1 MVDGDTCDVTFVVT
15 SVASAPSSSEGL
27 LPQPSGTPERA
38 RPRTETLG
46 QGSHRGDNCSGKNV
60 SGAGIA
66 DSDTAGSYENRERQ
80 RGEGQEAWAGGGRGA
95 TGGGE
100 LETDREGAEKLTQG
114 TTGVS
119 TAAVTTTGSVSCTKL
134 STYFPAHD
142 TSGSTSSSLGTT
154 SREFRCHRV
163 LFASCSA
170 YFRALL
176 YGGMSES
183 ETRRV
188 ELRDVTSEGFEAIMR
203 YVYTGKVSVDAANVM
218 DIFSLAHR
226 FGMGELL
233 KACAEVLDE
242 CMNCDDVCRVLEA
255 AEYYGHDEL
264 AAKCW
269 DLIKDNTPRVLKSE
283 SFLELRW
290 QQVLSLVREGELQVD
305 EVELFKA
312 VQAWVSRDTAERRR
326 HVDEASCLS
335 RHFRLPLMSL
345 KELMSVVRPTNLIA
359 ADAILDAVTYH
370 ADPTRWTGDCLM
382 ARPRGKRLAWDA
394 SSLAAGAWTADDN
407 RTGELTT
414 SVGDWVGVY
423 GSRVMRSGFHR
434 WSVRANKVGRTE
446 KWSAW
451 AAIVGIAR
459 PHSQNSSRPYL
470 PVTGFIAGTGSSKLG
485 GNTAVDEYSSTSIT
499 DGDVVTVVYDADG
512 GVVTFFVNG
521 TSLGQAYSGLSGPNV
536 AAIAVN
542 AAGAQWECVDRL

>member
-15 SVASAPSSSEGL
+15 SAASAPSSSEGL
-27 LPQPSGTPERA
+27 IPQPAGTPERA
-38 RPRTETLG
+38 RTRTKTLE
-46 QGSHRGDNCSGKNV
+46 QGSHRGDSCSDKTV
-60 SGAGIA
+60 SGTGIA
-66 DSDTAGSYENRERQ
+66 DNDTAGSCENRERQ
-80 RGEGQEAWAGGGRGA
+80 RGERQESGAGGG
-95 TGGGE
+95 GGGAAGAGE
-100 LETDREGAEKLTQG
+100 RETDREGVEKLAQVTPDAG
-114 TTGVS
+114 TT
-119 TAAVTTTGSVSCTKL
+119 AVTTTGSVPTTKL
-134 STYFPAHD
+134 NTCSPAHD
-142 TSGSTSSSLGTT
+142 TSGNTSSSLGTT

-163 LFASCSA
+163 FFASCSA

-188 ELRDVTSEGFEAIMR
+188 ELRDVTPEGFEAIMT

-269 DLIKDNTPRVLKSE
+269 DLIKENTPRVLKSE
-283 SFLELRW
+283 SFLELPW
-290 QQVLSLVREGELQVD
+290 LQVLSLVREGELQVD
-305 EVELFKA
+305 EAELFKA

-326 HVDEASCLS
+326 RVDEASCLS

-423 GSRVMRSGFHR
+423 GNRVMRSGFHR
-434 WSVRANKVGRTE
+434 WSVRANKIGRTE

-459 PHSQNSSRPYL
+459 PHSQNPSRPYL

-485 GNTAVDEYSSTSIT
+485 GNTAVDEYSSTSIA

-542 AAGAQWECVDRL
+542 AAGAQWECVDC

>member
-1 MVDGDTCDVTFVVT
+1 MEGTGGSKGCRCDVDHSVARLNGLFEMVDDDTCDVTFVVT
-15 SVASAPSSSEGL
+15 SVASAQSSSEGL
-27 LPQPSGTPERA
+27 LPQPAGTPERA
-38 RPRTETLG
+38 RPRTETLE
-46 QGSHRGDNCSGKNV
+46 QGSHRGDNCSDKNV

-66 DSDTAGSYENRERQ
+66 DNYRAGSCENRERQ
-80 RGEGQEAWAGGGRGA
+80 RGEGQEAWDGGGRGA

-100 LETDREGAEKLTQG
+100 LETAREGAEKLNQG
-114 TTGVS
+114 TTGVGT
-119 TAAVTTTGSVSCTKL
+119 TAVATTSSVSSTKL
-134 STYFPAHD
+134 STCSPAHD

-188 ELRDVTSEGFEAIMR
+188 ELRDVTPEGFEAIMR

-242 CMNCDDVCRVLEA
+242 CLNCDDVCRVLEA

-283 SFLELRW
+283 SFLDLRS

-305 EVELFKA
+305 EAELFKA

-326 HVDEASCLS
+326 HVDEASCVRHAQWFAEVLCSAVLQKCARGRVVPPSQHRLS

-394 SSLAAGAWTADDN
+394 SSLAAGAWTTDDN
-407 RTGELTT
+407 RTGEC
-414 SVGDWVGVY
+414 
-423 GSRVMRSGFHR
+423 
-434 WSVRANKVGRTE
+434 
-446 KWSAW
+446 
-451 AAIVGIAR
+451 
-459 PHSQNSSRPYL
+459 
-470 PVTGFIAGTGSSKLG
+470 
-485 GNTAVDEYSSTSIT
+485 
-499 DGDVVTVVYDADG
+499 
-512 GVVTFFVNG
+512 
-521 TSLGQAYSGLSGPNV
+521 GQG
-536 AAIAVN
+536 
-542 AAGAQWECVDRL
+542 

>member
-27 LPQPSGTPERA
+27 IPQPAGTPERA
-38 RPRTETLG
+38 RPRTETLE
-46 QGSHRGDNCSGKNV
+46 QGSHRGDNCSGKNI

-66 DSDTAGSYENRERQ
+66 DSDTAGSCENRERH
-80 RGEGQEAWAGGGRGA
+80 RGEGQEALAGGAGGA

-100 LETDREGAEKLTQG
+100 LESDREGAEKLTQG
-114 TTGVS
+114 TTGLG
-119 TAAVTTTGSVSCTKL
+119 TAAVTTSDSVSSTKL
-134 STYFPAHD
+134 STCSPAHD

-188 ELRDVTSEGFEAIMR
+188 ELRDVTPEGFEAIMR

-226 FGMGELL
+226 FGMCELL

-305 EVELFKA
+305 EAELFKA

-326 HVDEASCLS
+326 HLS

-370 ADPTRWTGDCLM
+370 ADPTRWTGDCL
-382 ARPRGKRLAWDA
+382 
-394 SSLAAGAWTADDN
+394 T
-407 RTGELTT
+407 
-414 SVGDWVGVY
+414 
-423 GSRVMRSGFHR
+423 
-434 WSVRANKVGRTE
+434 VRQR
-446 KWSAW
+446 
-451 AAIVGIAR
+451 
-459 PHSQNSSRPYL
+459 
-470 PVTGFIAGTGSSKLG
+470 
-485 GNTAVDEYSSTSIT
+485 
-499 DGDVVTVVYDADG
+499 
-512 GVVTFFVNG
+512 
-521 TSLGQAYSGLSGPNV
+521 
-536 AAIAVN
+536 
-542 AAGAQWECVDRL
+542 